1 MMRKITFLFSVLF
14 CATQLSFAQNSGI
27 RIWYEDFDSLRFAEN
42 YPSGWIIG
50 DNTGSDMNWKW
61 SLEGPRGRYTSPY
74 GLMGGDSAFVPAL
87 PLKSASYMNGFMV
100 MEADYFNTDEEGQ
113 QAEEL
118 VYMDAYFITPAVNL
132 SAYEGAILR
141 VQQSFRYS
149 GYANSTIISVF
160 VSTDFDPNDIDSGTW
175 TEFSLK
181 EGVTSSH
188 YSSDPDVRDVNI
200 SSVIAGE
207 SEVYF
212 KFQMA
217 NTAQYFWM
225 IDDIEILEPFNNDL
239 ILEQFW
245 ADYAVAPDDADND
258 STINWVGGY
267 ASIPNPLVQEFV
279 SFRADISSMGYVT
292 QNNTRLNVNIKRD
305 NVEVFD
311 ENSESIS
318 MAFFQEASITLPV
331 EFSPNGVGHY
341 QVSATVLS
349 NNPDAYPNNNYAL
362 YEFNVSDTVYA
373 RASHDPDNYT
383 YVSTSMVGGGVDGNN
398 LAVIYD
404 IPQSDVD
411 FNFASVTTYIHP
423 NIDELTVSLGN
434 ASMIARIYEYNES
447 TNTFDVS
454 PYLSSDN
461 YFIETSDIGNYV
473 TLQLIDEGKG
483 SIAPG
488 IYAVGIEFYMAGS
501 DRNFFIGNDVS
512 IVQPGNAAYAL
523 VGTEWESINYN
534 PVIML
539 NINYTTA
546 VENMATN
553 NSFVVEQN
561 YPNPFSDKTNI
572 TYTVDA
578 TNNVSFEIY
587 DITGKLVKSKNLGT
601 KQAGKYNLIVDAK
614 DLNRGVYM
622 YRLML
627 GDKSQ
632 TRRMIVK

>member
-1 MMRKITFLFSVLF
+1 MRKITFLFSMLL
-14 CATQLSFAQNSGI
+14 CATLLNFAQNSGT
-27 RIWYEDFDSLRFAEN
+27 RIWYEDFDSLRFADN
-42 YPSGWIIG
+42 YPAGWILG
-50 DNTGSDMNWKW
+50 DNTGSNMNWKW

-118 VYMDAYFITPAVNL
+118 VYMDAYFITPAVDL
-132 SAYEGAILR
+132 SAYDGAILR

-160 VSTDFDPNDIDSGTW
+160 VSTDFDPGDIDSGTW
-175 TEFSLK
+175 TEFTLK
-181 EGVTSSH
+181 SGVNSSH
-188 YSSDPDVRDVNI
+188 YSSDPDIRDVNI
-200 SSVIAGE
+200 SSVVAGE

-245 ADYAVAPDDADND
+245 ADYAIEPTDNDND
-258 STINWVGGY
+258 STLNWVGGY
-267 ASIPNPLVQEFV
+267 ASIPNALVQDFV
-279 SFRADISSMGYVT
+279 SFRAEISSMGYIT
-292 QNNTRLNVNIKRD
+292 QNNTRLNVNITKD
-305 NVEVFD
+305 NVEVYD
-311 ENSESIS
+311 ENSDAISIS
-318 MAFFQEASITLPV
+318 FFGEASLMLDTEFTPV
-331 EFSPNGVGHY
+331 GVGHY
-341 QVSATVLS
+341 QVSASVLS
-349 NNPDAYPNNNYAL
+349 NNPDSYPDNNHAL
-362 YEFNVSDTVYA
+362 YEFNVSDTIYA
-373 RASHDPDNYT
+373 RASDDPDNYS
-383 YVSTSMVGGGVDGNN
+383 YISTSMVGGGVDGNN

-423 NIDELTVSLGN
+423 NIDEVTVGLGN
-434 ASMIARIYEYNES
+434 ASIIARIYEYNEA
-447 TNTFDVS
+447 TDMFDVS
-454 PYLSSDN
+454 PYLSSNN
-461 YFIETSDIGNYV
+461 YFIQTSDIGNFV
-473 TLQLIDEGKG
+473 TLQLLDEGKG

-501 DRNFFIGNDVS
+501 DRNFFIGNDIS

-523 VGTEWESINYN
+523 IGTEWESINYN

-539 NINYTTA
+539 NINSSTD
-546 VENMATN
+546 VENRTASN
-553 NSFVVEQN
+553 DFALEQN
-561 YPNPFSDKTNI
+561 FPNPFSDKTNI
-572 TYTVDA
+572 IYTVDE
-578 TNNVSFEIY
+578 TNIVNFEVY
-587 DITGKLVKSKNLGT
+587 DITGKLVISKNLGV
-601 KQAGKYNLIVDAK
+601 KQTGKYTLSLDAN
-614 DLNRGVYM
+614 DLNRGVYL
-622 YRLML
+622 YRLLL
-627 GDKSQ
+627 GEKSQ